1 MPKAELE
8 LGKMPNLASSSQKSP
23 PPQPGPLEPPKPKPL
38 LKLGGGCV
46 NRICGI
52 GRLLGGRARLLGI
65 QELLLTDLKLTNM
78 LELNSV
84 YIYTLSKSNAF

>member
-1 MPKAELE
+1 M
-8 LGKMPNLASSSQKSP
+8 
-23 PPQPGPLEPPKPKPL
+23 
-38 LKLGGGCV
+38 

-78 LELNSV
+78 LELNLV
-84 YIYTLSKSNAF
+84 YQKNKRHTSRSRSYYRVFDAPGPPPFWQFFTSICWQNLMHFNDK

>member
-1 MPKAELE
+1 M
-8 LGKMPNLASSSQKSP
+8 
-23 PPQPGPLEPPKPKPL
+23 
-38 LKLGGGCV
+38 

-84 YIYTLSKSNAF
+84 SKKTSTARSSNYYRVFDAPLPHFGSFLHLYVGKKSNAF

>member
-1 MPKAELE
+1 M
-8 LGKMPNLASSSQKSP
+8 
-23 PPQPGPLEPPKPKPL
+23 
-38 LKLGGGCV
+38 

-78 LELNSV
+78 LELKFSLLKK
-84 YIYTLSKSNAF
+84 TKSHTARSGNFYRVFDASLP

>member
-1 MPKAELE
+1 M
-8 LGKMPNLASSSQKSP
+8 
-23 PPQPGPLEPPKPKPL
+23 
-38 LKLGGGCV
+38 

-78 LELNSV
+78 LELKFSLLKKTIAIHPGTVNFYRVFDAPSPMLAV
-84 YIYTLSKSNAF
+84 LLHLYIDKI